1 MKAMDKTGQEEGV
14 RVRASNAQDKLRSDK
29 VKASLFLT
37 ESEYFFLL
45 TRGNPRMPS
54 IRTLQTFLATAR
66 LGSFAA
72 AGQEVGLTA
81 AAVGLQ
87 VRALEEELGVALFD
101 RSARAV
107 VLNTEGRQRVLAVK
121 ELVERWQQLQVQPA
135 PGELGGTVVMGA
147 LVSALMGAF
156 ADALWKLKRQ
166 HPALEVTLLAGQSAD
181 FMTRVER
188 GELDAAVV
196 TQSPTR
202 LAASLVWTPLYREP
216 MVLIVPTRP
225 HFVLPVSPLQML
237 AQCPFMRFDR
247 RTWTGHLVN
256 EVLAQCRAQ
265 VVEGLELNS
274 VEAIVE
280 LVRQGFGISI
290 VPQLANLAWRR
301 DKALR
306 VVPLPRVTVERH
318 VGLLERRQH
327 GRETFTQVL
336 KDHFGARGVRG
347 TRAR

>member
-1 MKAMDKTGQEEGV
+1 MA
-14 RVRASNAQDKLRSDK
+14 
-29 VKASLFLT
+29 
-37 ESEYFFLL
+37 
-45 TRGNPRMPS
+45 S
-54 IRTLQTFLATAR
+54 IRTLQSFLAAAR

-87 VRALEEELGVALFD
+87 IRALEDELGVALFD

-107 VLNTEGRQRVLAVK
+107 VLNSEGRRRVPAVK
-121 ELVERWQQLQVQPA
+121 DLTERWQQLHARPEG
-135 PGELGGTVVMGA
+135 GEFGGTVVMGA

-156 ADALWKLKRQ
+156 GDALWTLKRR
-166 HPALEVTLLAGQSAD
+166 HPSLEVTLFAGQSAD

-196 TQSPTR
+196 TQPPAR
-202 LAASLVWTPLYREP
+202 LPASLLWTPLYSEP
-216 MVLIVPTRP
+216 MVLIVPSRP
-225 HFVLPVSPLQML
+225 HFDLPATPLQML

-247 RTWTGHLVN
+247 RTWTGHLVD
-256 EVLAQCRAQ
+256 EALARCRAT
-265 VVEGLELNS
+265 VVEGMELNS

-290 VPQLANLAWRR
+290 VPRLANLHWGR

-306 VVPLPRVTVERH
+306 VVPLPRATVQRH
-318 VGLLERRQH
+318 VGLLERRGH
-327 GRETFTQVL
+327 GRERFTQAL
-336 KDHFGARGVRG
+336 KDHFGVRG
-347 TRAR
+347 AVPARLPRATPL

>member
-1 MKAMDKTGQEEGV
+1 MA
-14 RVRASNAQDKLRSDK
+14 
-29 VKASLFLT
+29 
-37 ESEYFFLL
+37 
-45 TRGNPRMPS
+45 S
-54 IRTLQTFLATAR
+54 IRTLQTFLAAAR

-72 AGQEVGLTA
+72 AGAEVGLTS

-87 VRALEEELGVALFD
+87 MRALEDELGVTLFD

-107 VLNTEGRQRVLAVK
+107 VLNPQGRQRVPAVK
-121 ELVERWQQLQVQPA
+121 DLVERWLQLQSA
-135 PGELGGTVVMGA
+135 RAGDEIGGTVVMGA

-156 ADALWKLKRQ
+156 ADALWTLKRR
-166 HPALEVTLLAGQSAD
+166 HPSLEVTLLAGQSAD
-181 FMTRVER
+181 FMSRVER

-196 TQSPTR
+196 TQPPSR
-202 LAASLVWTPLYREP
+202 LPATLAWTPLYLEP

-225 HFVLPVSPLQML
+225 HFALPAEPLQML

-256 EVLAQCRAQ
+256 EVLAQCHAT

-290 VPQLANLAWRR
+290 VPRLANLRWSR
-301 DKALR
+301 DRALR
-306 VVPLPRVTVERH
+306 LVPLPGATVERH
-318 VGLLERRQH
+318 VGLLERRSH
-327 GRETFTQVL
+327 GRERFTQAL
-336 KDHFGARGVRG
+336 KDHFGAV
-347 TRAR
+347 ARPETAPTAPMR

>member
-1 MKAMDKTGQEEGV
+1 MA
-14 RVRASNAQDKLRSDK
+14 
-29 VKASLFLT
+29 
-37 ESEYFFLL
+37 
-45 TRGNPRMPS
+45 S
-54 IRTLQTFLATAR
+54 IRTLQTFLAAAR

-87 VRALEEELGVALFD
+87 VRALEDELGVPLFD

-107 VLNTEGRQRVLAVK
+107 VLNPEGRRRVQAVK
-121 ELVERWQQLQVQPA
+121 ELTERWQQLEARPQRNA
-135 PGELGGTVVMGA
+135 LGGTVVMGA

-156 ADALWKLKRQ
+156 ADALWALKRR
-166 HPALEVTLLAGQSAD
+166 HPALEVKLLAGQSAD
-181 FMTRVER
+181 FMARVER

-196 TQSPTR
+196 TQPPSR
-202 LAASLVWTPLYREP
+202 LPAALAWTPLYREP

-225 HFVLPVSPLQML
+225 HFALPAAPAQML
-237 AQCPFMRFDR
+237 ALCPFMRFDR
-247 RTWTGHLVN
+247 HTWTGHLVN
-256 EVLAQCRAQ
+256 EALAQCRAA

-280 LVRQGFGISI
+280 LVRQGFGIAI
-290 VPQLANLAWRR
+290 VPRLANLRWSR

-318 VGLLERRQH
+318 VGLLERRGH
-327 GRETFTQVL
+327 AREHFTQAL
-336 KDHFGARGVRG
+336 KDHFGARAAAA
-347 TRAR
+347 ARSARVNAR

>member
-1 MKAMDKTGQEEGV
+1 MA
-14 RVRASNAQDKLRSDK
+14 
-29 VKASLFLT
+29 
-37 ESEYFFLL
+37 
-45 TRGNPRMPS
+45 S
-54 IRTLQTFLATAR
+54 IRTLQTFLAAAR

-72 AGQEVGLTA
+72 AGQEVGLTS

-87 VRALEEELGVALFD
+87 MRALEDELGVTLFD

-107 VLNTEGRQRVLAVK
+107 VLNPQGRQRVPAIK
-121 ELVERWQQLQVQPA
+121 ELVESWQRLQA
-135 PGELGGTVVMGA
+135 PPGSDEIGGTVVMGA

-156 ADALWKLKRQ
+156 ADALWTLKRR
-166 HPALEVTLLAGQSAD
+166 HPSLEVTLLAGQSAD

-196 TQSPTR
+196 TQPPTR
-202 LAASLVWTPLYREP
+202 LPATLAWTPLYREP

-225 HFVLPVSPLQML
+225 HFALPAEPLQML

-256 EVLAQCRAQ
+256 EVLAQCHAS

-280 LVRQGFGISI
+280 LVRQGFGVAI
-290 VPQLANLAWRR
+290 VPQLANLRWSR

-306 VVPLPRVTVERH
+306 VVALPGATVERH
-318 VGLLERRQH
+318 VGLLERRSH
-327 GRETFTQVL
+327 GRERFTQAL
-336 KDHFGARGVRG
+336 KAHFDGGAQ
-347 TRAR
+347 AP

>member
-1 MKAMDKTGQEEGV
+1 MA
-14 RVRASNAQDKLRSDK
+14 
-29 VKASLFLT
+29 
-37 ESEYFFLL
+37 
-45 TRGNPRMPS
+45 S
-54 IRTLQTFLATAR
+54 IRTLQTFLAAAR

-87 VRALEEELGVALFD
+87 VRTLEDELGVLLFD

-107 VLNTEGRQRVLAVK
+107 VLNPEGRRRVPAVK
-121 ELVERWQQLQVQPA
+121 DLVERWQQLQARPERD
-135 PGELGGTVVMGA
+135 ELGGTFVMGA

-156 ADALWKLKRQ
+156 ADALWALKRR
-166 HPALEVTLLAGQSAD
+166 HPSLEVTLFAGQSAD
-181 FMTRVER
+181 FMARVER

-196 TQSPTR
+196 TQPPARLPTA
-202 LAASLVWTPLYREP
+202 LAWTPLYREP

-225 HFVLPVSPLQML
+225 HFALPATPLQML

-247 RTWTGHLVN
+247 RAWTGHLVN
-256 EVLAQCRAQ
+256 EALAQCRAT
-265 VVEGLELNS
+265 VVEALELNS

-280 LVRQGFGISI
+280 LVRQGFGIAI
-290 VPQLANLAWRR
+290 VPRLANLRWSR

-318 VGLLERRQH
+318 VGLLERRGH
-327 GRETFTQVL
+327 ARERVTQTL
-336 KDHFGARGVRG
+336 KDHFGARAASAA
-347 TRAR
+347 RAPRAAAR

>member
-1 MKAMDKTGQEEGV
+1 
-14 RVRASNAQDKLRSDK
+14 
-29 VKASLFLT
+29 
-37 ESEYFFLL
+37 
-45 TRGNPRMPS
+45 
-54 IRTLQTFLATAR
+54 
-66 LGSFAA
+66 
-72 AGQEVGLTA
+72 VGLTA

-87 VRALEEELGVALFD
+87 VRALEDELGVLLFD

-107 VLNTEGRQRVLAVK
+107 VLNPEGRQRVPAVK
-121 ELVERWQQLQVQPA
+121 DLVERWQQLQA
-135 PGELGGTVVMGA
+135 RHAGDELGGSVVMGA

-156 ADALWKLKRQ
+156 ADALWTLKRR
-166 HPALEVTLLAGQSAD
+166 HPSLEVTLFAGQSAD

-196 TQSPTR
+196 TQPPAR
-202 LAASLVWTPLYREP
+202 LPASLVWTPLYREP

-225 HFVLPVSPLQML
+225 HFALPATPLQML

-256 EVLAQCRAQ
+256 EALAQCRAT

-290 VPQLANLAWRR
+290 VPRLANLRWSR

-318 VGLLERRQH
+318 VGLLERRSH
-327 GRETFTQVL
+327 GRELFTQAL
-336 KDHFGARGVRG
+336 KDHFGARAA
-347 TRAR
+347 TATKAARAAR

>member
-1 MKAMDKTGQEEGV
+1 MA
-14 RVRASNAQDKLRSDK
+14 
-29 VKASLFLT
+29 
-37 ESEYFFLL
+37 
-45 TRGNPRMPS
+45 S
-54 IRTLQTFLATAR
+54 IRTLQTFLAAAR

-72 AGQEVGLTA
+72 AGQEVGLTS

-87 VRALEEELGVALFD
+87 VRALEAELGVALFD
-101 RSARAV
+101 RTARAV
-107 VLNTEGRQRVLAVK
+107 VLNPEGRRRVPAVK
-121 ELVERWQQLQVQPA
+121 ELVERWQQLQARPEGDA
-135 PGELGGTVVMGA
+135 GLGGTVVMGA

-156 ADALWKLKRQ
+156 ADALWTLKRR

-181 FMTRVER
+181 FMSRVER

-196 TQSPTR
+196 TQPPLR
-202 LAASLVWTPLYREP
+202 LPASLTWTPLYREP

-225 HFVLPVSPLQML
+225 HFALPGAPLQIL

-256 EVLAQCRAQ
+256 EALAQCRAT
-265 VVEGLELNS
+265 VAEGLELNS

-280 LVRQGFGISI
+280 LVRQGFGVSI
-290 VPQLANLAWRR
+290 VPQLANLRWGR

-318 VGLLERRQH
+318 VGLLERRGH
-327 GRETFTQVL
+327 SRERFTQAL
-336 KDHFGARGVRG
+336 KDHFGTPVPHRRRRPDVDR
-347 TRAR
+347 T